1 MALDTRIHKILNM
14 PQLSTSYSREVTW
27 AVDHWQREY
36 ARVSMQSQAAW
47 KLYNEAIDAN
57 SPRDE
62 INELYFIANLFDE
75 LRRDTWRELDNA
87 KARYLALQN

>member
-1 MALDTRIHKILNM
+1 MTTPTTTQIFTL
-14 PQLSTSYSREVTW
+14 PQVSTSYAREVAW
-27 AVDHWQREY
+27 AVDYWKSKY

-47 KLYNEAIDAN
+47 RMYNEAIDN
-57 SPRDE
+57 ELPRDE
-62 INELYFIANLFDE
+62 INKLYFIANLFDE